1 MRTFDLTPLFRSTVG
16 FDRFADMLDSLSQ
29 LDNGVTYPPYNIERT
44 GEHNYRISLAV
55 AGFAEKDLVVEVK
68 EGVLSVSGKREGEKE
83 NVQPRYLHQGI
94 AGRSFERRFQLAE
107 NVEVKGA
114 QLENGLLHIDLE
126 RIVPEEKKPRR
137 ITIGA
142 KPEGKVIDAKKAA

>member
-44 GEHNYRISLAV
+44 RENHYRISLAV

-68 EGVLSVSGKREGEKE
+68 EGVLSVSGKREGRRKAPSR
-83 NVQPRYLHQGI
+83 VISTRGSPAARSSAASSSPRTSRSRAPNSRTGSCTSTSSVSCPKRRSPAASRSAPSPK
-94 AGRSFERRFQLAE
+94 AG
-107 NVEVKGA
+107 
-114 QLENGLLHIDLE
+114 
-126 RIVPEEKKPRR
+126 
-137 ITIGA
+137 
-142 KPEGKVIDAKKAA
+142 